1 MQYKLYSTETPM
13 QEAQISAFLGL
24 IAQSFPENERRSD
37 EEMLRLFE
45 NPHFRV
51 LTAQSPD
58 GQLFGVMM
66 LWVLDAFVF
75 VENFAVLPALRSQG
89 LGSGMLQ
96 EVTRRFQLPQVLE
109 VEPPEDTLCQRRIRF
124 YERSGFHMNPY
135 PYLLPCLQAST
146 RYSAPLKL
154 MSRPQPLTEEA
165 ADDVIRTL
173 YTTVYAGKPVRPQ
186 PGPVLC

>member
-1 MQYKLYSTETPM
+1 MQYKLYSPDAPM
-13 QEAQISAFLGL
+13 REAQVSAFLEL

-37 EEMLRLFE
+37 EEMQRLFGD
-45 NPHFRV
+45 PRFRV
-51 LTAQSPD
+51 LTAETPD

-66 LWVLDAFVF
+66 LWVLDAFLF

-96 EVTRRFQLPQVLE
+96 EVARRFQLPQVLE
-109 VEPPEDTLCQRRIRF
+109 VEPPEDTLCQRRIAF
-124 YERSGFHMNPY
+124 YMRSGFHMNPY
-135 PYLLPCLQAST
+135 PYLLPCLQDST

-154 MSRPQPLTEEA
+154 MSRPQPLTEEQA
-165 ADDVIRTL
+165 NDVIRTL

-186 PGPVLC
+186 PGPVMC